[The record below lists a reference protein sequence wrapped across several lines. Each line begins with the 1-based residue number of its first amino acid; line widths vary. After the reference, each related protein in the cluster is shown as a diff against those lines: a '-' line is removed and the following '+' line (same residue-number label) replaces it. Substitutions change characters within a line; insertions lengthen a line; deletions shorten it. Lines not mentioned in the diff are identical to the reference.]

1 MPEDT
6 GRTSLTER
14 KEDWPRS
21 FLYMISWSVLKC
33 ILNYKKKKK
42 KNSHQQ
48 TNRQIKD
55 EEEEEVPAKK

>member
-6 GRTSLTER
+6 GRTLLKER

-33 ILNYKKKKK
+33 ILNYKKKKE
-42 KNSHQQ
+42 QQ
-48 TNRQIKD
+48 QQ
-55 EEEEEVPAKK
+55 PAKK